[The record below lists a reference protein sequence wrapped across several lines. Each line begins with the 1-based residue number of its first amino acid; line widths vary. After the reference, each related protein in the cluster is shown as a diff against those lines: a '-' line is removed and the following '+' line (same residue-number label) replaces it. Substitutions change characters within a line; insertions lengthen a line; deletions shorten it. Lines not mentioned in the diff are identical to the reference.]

1 MYIEHIVKEQRY
13 DRQGMWYDVL
23 EVTLDPPLRPFPG
36 TRVEVQN
43 MYFLCSFYR
52 TMCYWLKT

>member
-1 MYIEHIVKEQRY
+1 MYIVKEQRY

-23 EVTLDPPLRPFPG
+23 EVTLDPQSRLFPG